1 MTPTRTS
8 PTEGLWCRPRRP
20 TSGPGRPTS
29 GPGRPTSGPSAG
41 LRARPRNTR
50 NYLQC
55 TSSEDTIKV
64 YIDAKAATLVSCG
77 LAEKLVGR
85 LEKLLLKDF
94 TTGPMEDCTGHC
106 KGQRRTKGS
115 SRTLRWIREV
125 CHTSIPSL
133 NRYQTLR
140 IWLGTQFSRPTPEVG
155 PLQAE
160 FWT

>member
-8 PTEGLWCRPRRP
+8 PTEGLWCRPR
-20 TSGPGRPTS
+20 RPTS

-85 LEKLLLKDF
+85 LEKLLPKDC
-94 TTGPMEDCTGHC
+94 TTGQMEDCY
-106 KGQRRTKGS
+106 R
-115 SRTLRWIREV
+115 
-125 CHTSIPSL
+125 
-133 NRYQTLR
+133 
-140 IWLGTQFSRPTPEVG
+140 
-155 PLQAE
+155 PLQRTTE
-160 FWT
+160 D